1 MLKALQESIWSRIY
15 TFTKYFKLDEPF
27 LAVLPWLGINKDYFF
42 YYIPFSVI
50 YTFKNAVALALILFF
65 VVVIIHIVDQMVLK
79 RITCFLNVLRNC
91 VSLEMFS
98 GNSFKQ

>member
-1 MLKALQESIWSRIY
+1 MLKALQESIWSSIY

-50 YTFKNAVALALILFF
+50 YTFKNAVPLALFFF
-65 VVVIIHIVDQMVLK
+65 VVVRIHVVDQMVLK
-79 RITCFLNVLRNC
+79 RISCYLTVLRNC